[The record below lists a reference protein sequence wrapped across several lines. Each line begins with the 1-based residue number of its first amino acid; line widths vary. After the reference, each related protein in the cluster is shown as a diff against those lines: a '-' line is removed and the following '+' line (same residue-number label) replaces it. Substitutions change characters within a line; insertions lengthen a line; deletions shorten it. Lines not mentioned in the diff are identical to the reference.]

1 MIKQHHTLSFSFSP
15 PVLTS
20 SLPVANLVDSFFFPL
35 ASFSRMFGMVP
46 MFLEMFPRTCPAGS
60 TSDHSLPVD

>member
-20 SLPVANLVDSFFFPL
+20 SLPVANLVDSFSFPL
-35 ASFSRMFGMVP
+35 ATFSRMFGMVP
-46 MFLEMFPRTCPAGS
+46 MFLEMF
-60 TSDHSLPVD
+60 